1 MSTNEENISNEVDN
15 TSESNEMKEL
25 LCETLERIK
34 YLDSKINTL
43 LDDMQDVKRD
53 LYYIR

>member
-1 MSTNEENISNEVDN
+1 MSTNEENIANEVN
-15 TSESNEMKEL
+15 NASESNEMKEL

-34 YLDSKINTL
+34 YLDSKINML

>member
-1 MSTNEENISNEVDN
+1 MSTNEEHIANEVDN
-15 TSESNEMKEL
+15 ASESNEMKEL

-43 LDDMQDVKRD
+43 LDDMDDVKKD

>member
-34 YLDSKINTL
+34 YLDSKINML

>member
-1 MSTNEENISNEVDN
+1 MNTNEENTVNEVEN
-15 TSESNEMKEL
+15 ASESNEMKEL